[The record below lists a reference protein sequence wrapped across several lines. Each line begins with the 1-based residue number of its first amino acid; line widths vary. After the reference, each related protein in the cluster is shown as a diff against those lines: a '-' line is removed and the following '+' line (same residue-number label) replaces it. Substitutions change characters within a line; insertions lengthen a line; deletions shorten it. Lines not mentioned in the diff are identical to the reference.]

1 MHLKCD
7 NVTKHKLMCLT
18 HNEAKQTEKSEF
30 GAEKGV
36 LEDWVKRIPL
46 VHAHQ
51 TWIPW
56 WFFGEIFIGQS
67 LVWKLQI
74 VWLSSDWMVVRL
86 QGGVLRILCSAWNY
100 NPPLKRLGLSYCRTQ
115 RYAEITRNGIE
126 GPRKWKSVLVLEKF
140 LE

>member
-1 MHLKCD
+1 
-7 NVTKHKLMCLT
+7 MCLT

-36 LEDWVKRIPL
+36 LEDWVKIIPL
-46 VHAHQ
+46 VHAQQ
-51 TWIPW
+51 TWISW
-56 WFFGEIFIGQS
+56 WFWGEIFIGQS
-67 LVWKLQI
+67 LVWRLQI

-100 NPPLKRLGLSYCRTQ
+100 DPPHKRWDLSSCRTQ
-115 RYAEITRNGIE
+115 RYAEITGNDIE
-126 GPRKWKSVLVLEKF
+126 RPRKCKSVLVLEKF